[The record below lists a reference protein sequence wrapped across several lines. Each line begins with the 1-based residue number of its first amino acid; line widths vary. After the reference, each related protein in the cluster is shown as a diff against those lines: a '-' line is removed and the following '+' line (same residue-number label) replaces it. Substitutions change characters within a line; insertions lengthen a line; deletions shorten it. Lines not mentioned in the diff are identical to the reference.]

1 MSLQNDA
8 LSLVVTVSS
17 YEKVMGLRLSL
28 PLGAN
33 FLVVRGSCV
42 IADAGHLLD
51 IGYEFLA
58 GGSKTLHGRMLP
70 RASQ

>member
-28 PLGAN
+28 PLLWGPT
-33 FLVVRGSCV
+33 FW
-42 IADAGHLLD
+42 
-51 IGYEFLA
+51 
-58 GGSKTLHGRMLP
+58 
-70 RASQ
+70 